1 VAQYASS
8 AQFAVYGLPAA
19 ALDGFTGSVDDHLVA
34 ASALFDSYARGRY
47 RVPLTLPAPIE
58 VAIAVCVLAAYSIL
72 NTRGYDPHSGSDSN
86 VRTRYE
92 DLMGRQGQHGWLQ
105 QLSEG
110 KVNLDIAADA
120 TAGVHDGGPIVSSR
134 WARGTG
140 SGCYGQYRDSECD
153 TRGGRYNFWGNRTC
167 W

>member
-1 VAQYASS
+1 MAQYASS
-8 AQFAVYGLPAA
+8 AQFSVYGLPPA

-34 ASALFDSYARGRY
+34 GSAVFDSYARGRY
-47 RVPLTLPAPIE
+47 KVPLTLPAPIE
-58 VAIAVCVLAAYSIL
+58 VVIAVCVLAAYSIV
-72 NTRGYDPHSGSDSN
+72 NARGYDPRDGADN
-86 VRTRYE
+86 NLRTRYE

-120 TAGVHDGGPIVSSR
+120 TSGVHDGGPIIASR
-134 WARGTG
+134 AARR
-140 SGCYGQYRDSECD
+140 SGGGCCDPDEC
-153 TRGGRYNFWGNRTC
+153 RGGRLNFWGNRDC